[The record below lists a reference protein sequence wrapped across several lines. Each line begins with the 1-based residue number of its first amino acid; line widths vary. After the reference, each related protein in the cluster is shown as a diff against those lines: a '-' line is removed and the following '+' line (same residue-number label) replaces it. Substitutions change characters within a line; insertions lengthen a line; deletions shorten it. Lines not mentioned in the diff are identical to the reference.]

1 MITDTNLSLAAAQVV
16 TASAATT
23 NTLDLL
29 TAQDIGEGEGLQ
41 MVFNVNTTAA
51 ATGGASNVTF
61 QIITSDNAD
70 LSSPTVIAQTGAIAK
85 GTLVAGY
92 FTALK
97 IPAQIASKGQRYL
110 GGQFTVDTN
119 NLTSGK
125 FDCFIVKDVQDG
137 KKFYASGFAVK

>member
-23 NTLDLL
+23 NTLDKL
-29 TAQDIGEGEGLQ
+29 TAQDIGEGEDLY

-61 QIITSDNAD
+61 QIIESASAD
-70 LSSPTVIAQTGAIAK
+70 LSTPTVIAQTGAIAK

-92 FTALK
+92 YTALR
-97 IPAQIASKGQRYL
+97 IPPQVGSKGARYL
-110 GGQFTVDTN
+110 GGYFAVDTN

-125 FDCFIVKDVQDG
+125 FDAFITKDIQDG
-137 KKFYASGFAVK
+137 KKFYASGFAIK